1 MQQRRVGCALSLAAR
16 VEDQTGTGRCD
27 LRGKKPAA
35 GIALTMGIG
44 FRAKRCFFKMVCSRQ
59 IRMQIRIWHEI
70 FQENI
75 CILLPDLVYYKGIL
89 GLGSV

>member
-16 VEDQTGTGRCD
+16 VEDQTGTGRCGV
-27 LRGKKPAA
+27 RGKKPAV

-44 FRAKRCFFKMVCSRQ
+44 FRAKRCFFKMVCPR
-59 IRMQIRIWHEI
+59 QIRIWHEI

-75 CILLPDLVYYKGIL
+75 CILLPDLVYYKGIRS
-89 GLGSV
+89 LGSA

>member
-1 MQQRRVGCALSLAAR
+1 MTSLPGSRLLRMPGLFCVVLCKLMQQRRVGCALNLAAR
-16 VEDQTGTGRCD
+16 VEDQTGTVRCG

-59 IRMQIRIWHEI
+59 IRI
-70 FQENI
+70 
-75 CILLPDLVYYKGIL
+75 
-89 GLGSV
+89 